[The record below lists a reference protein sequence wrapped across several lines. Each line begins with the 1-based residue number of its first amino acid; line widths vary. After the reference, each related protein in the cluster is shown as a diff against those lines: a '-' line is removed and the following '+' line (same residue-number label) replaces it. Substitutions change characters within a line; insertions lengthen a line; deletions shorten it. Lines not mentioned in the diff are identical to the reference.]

1 MVSEVWVHVGR
12 GLFLGRWEFD
22 RYRYV
27 LGLTGL
33 QEGML
38 PQGGKEEK
46 MYIMM

>member
-12 GLFLGRWEFD
+12 GHFWGDGEFD

-33 QEGML
+33 QEGTL
-38 PQGGKEEK
+38 P
-46 MYIMM
+46 